1 MKHTT
6 LLILLILILLFSASC
21 DLSTQIVEWVSLPAT
36 ETPAILADS
45 FFSGVAYIDTNQNNK
60 IDPNDEPLEGALF
73 TAIGFGDYTNAKGS
87 AFITIPGGWE
97 EPVNARMQA
106 PEDSKYSLISP
117 GEVILQSGKKSHA
130 EYLFANTEG
139 NPSSKPSSTPNPTG
153 PSGSNHPFDRLEID
167 IPYCITTD
175 GIELTMDLYH
185 PKISG
190 EPSPAVVYV
199 HGGGWVN
206 GDKSDGV
213 GLVFS
218 RQLVEEGYTFIAI
231 NYRLSP
237 THQFPAHIEDV
248 RCAIRHLRANAK
260 NYHIDP
266 ARIGVIGGSAGG
278 HLVSLLGLS
287 DESPNWESED
297 YYETYFA
304 QSNRVQAIVD
314 LFGPTDLLKLYPN
327 SRSTHREEVFGVTSI
342 DDPLIQFYSPVT
354 HITPDDPPFLI
365 IQGLEDKTVP
375 PDQSQVLYD
384 GLVAA
389 GVPATLVMVDHA
401 GHSLRPV
408 DGDIIPSLLELQQ
421 MVLEFYNQY
430 LK

>member
-1 MKHTT
+1 MRRAAA
-6 LLILLILILLFSASC
+6 LLISAVILSLTTSC
-21 DLSTQIVEWVSLPAT
+21 GLSTQITEPVDITAT

-45 FFSGVAYIDTNQNNK
+45 FFSGIAYIDTNQNNK

-73 TAIGFGDYTNAKGS
+73 TALSFGDYTDAKGS

-97 EPVNARMQA
+97 EHVIAHMQA
-106 PEDSKYSLISP
+106 PEDSQYSLISP

-130 EYLFANTEG
+130 EYLFANLSSEPGSSLSPTPQAGG
-139 NPSSKPSSTPNPTG
+139 NN
-153 PSGSNHPFDRLEID
+153 PFDRLKID

-175 GIELTMDLYH
+175 DIELTMDLYH
-185 PKISG
+185 PKNSE

-213 GLVFS
+213 GLIFS

-248 RCAIRHLRANAK
+248 RCAIRHLRANAE
-260 NYHIDP
+260 NYNIDP
-266 ARIGVIGGSAGG
+266 SRIGVIGGSAGG

-287 DESPNWESED
+287 DNSPGWESED
-297 YYETYFA
+297 YYESNYD
-304 QSNRVQAIVD
+304 QSNRVQAVVD
-314 LFGPTDLLKLYPN
+314 LFGPADLLKQYPN

-342 DDPLIQFYSPVT
+342 DDPLIQLYSPVT

-375 PDQSQVLYD
+375 PDQSQTLYD

-389 GVPATLVMVDHA
+389 GVPATLVMVENA

-408 DGDIIPSLLELQQ
+408 DGEIIPSLLELQQ
-421 MVLEFYNQY
+421 TVLEFYNQY